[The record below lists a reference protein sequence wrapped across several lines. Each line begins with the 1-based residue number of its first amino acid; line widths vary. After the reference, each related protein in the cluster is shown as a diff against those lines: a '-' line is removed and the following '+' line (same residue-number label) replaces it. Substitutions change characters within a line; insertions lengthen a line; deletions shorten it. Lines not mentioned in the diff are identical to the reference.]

1 MGAFQLTENQI
12 DSFKQEGYLVLR
24 DFLDT
29 SLVEAWREQF
39 WVQAGGSLEDKDSW
53 PVGKNI
59 GNLKLTP
66 ELGGLL
72 DVKSIVEQLGGEQF
86 NGGAFVYWPCSHRD
100 AHRYFLDFPDQIEGT
115 FREIPEWDEH
125 NWGIFQGDSTKP
137 PQEFIAKA
145 GDVILWH
152 GWLSHSGSANIQES
166 PRIGLFSR
174 WTHKNDAD
182 IRKNLPQELW
192 DYWIV

>member
-1 MGAFQLTENQI
+1 MPKTGHLDGYPGEGCQAVLMIGATTYLYDV
-12 DSFKQEGYLVLR
+12 DS
-24 DFLDT
+24 
-29 SLVEAWREQF
+29 
-39 WVQAGGSLEDKDSW
+39 GG
-53 PVGKNI
+53 G
-59 GNLKLTP
+59 T
-66 ELGGLL
+66 
-72 DVKSIVEQLGGEQF
+72 
-86 NGGAFVYWPCSHRD
+86 FVYWPCSHRD
-100 AHRYFLDFPDQIEGT
+100 AHHYFLDFPDQIEGT

-125 NWGIFQGDSTKP
+125 NWGIFQSDSTKP

-192 DYWIV
+192 DYWSV